1 MARPNFGWILLAQ
14 SLSAFGELFGQRAGR
29 AVHKHS
35 NVRLLISTV
44 TYSAVQAFVIL
55 LTLELALPNIT
66 EGQGALGMWHV
77 LYEHPGKRRDQDARR
92 AAQSFL

>member
-1 MARPNFGWILLAQ
+1 MAKPNFGWILLAQ

-44 TYSAVQAFVIL
+44 VYSAIQAFSVL
-55 LTLELALPNIT
+55 FVLELAFPHLT
-66 EGQGALGMWHV
+66 EGQGALGMWRV
-77 LYEHPGKRRDQDARR
+77 LYEHPGEFASEYYGNPALRQM
-92 AAQSFL
+92 